1 MDTPRTRLPRVSAGC
16 FQKYHGSHGSPRF
29 RQALIHPY
37 RFISQLGK
45 TMKHKI

>member
-29 RQALIHPY
+29 RQALIHPTDLY
-37 RFISQLGK
+37 RNSEK
-45 TMKHKI
+45 P